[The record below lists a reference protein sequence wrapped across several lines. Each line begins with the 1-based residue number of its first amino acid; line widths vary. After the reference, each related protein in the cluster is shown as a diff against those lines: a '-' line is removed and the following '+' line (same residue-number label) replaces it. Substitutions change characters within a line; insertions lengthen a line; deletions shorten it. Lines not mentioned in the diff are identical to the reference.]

1 MHPAKRY
8 LMIAACFAFAVTVM
22 GVMAPRIANA
32 ATATLVEIVNTA
44 ANPVLTRATDNPA
57 RRAVLLTLAGTSG
70 DGQTLADG
78 QASAEFTFEDANGA
92 YTVPTGFRLVID
104 SINAGQFGLASGQVP
119 QLMLMETS
127 TNGLNGGFSLPLQR
141 MPSGVYLY
149 SGNYT
154 AYADAGTTVRLFVV
168 RSGSS
173 GTASV
178 FASLYGHLEHG
189 R

>member
-104 SINAGQFGLASGQVP
+104 SINAGG
-119 QLMLMETS
+119 ERS
-127 TNGLNGGFSLPLQR
+127 T
-141 MPSGVYLY
+141 
-149 SGNYT
+149 
-154 AYADAGTTVRLFVV
+154 ADEAK
-168 RSGSS
+168 
-173 GTASV
+173 
-178 FASLYGHLEHG
+178 
-189 R
+189 